1 MCMVKNI
8 KVEIVFLKIFLFIL
22 FMVFFVFFNTTS
34 CMKCGPKV
42 SENLTYA
49 DEITREAGIN
59 GNILKGAGQGVF
71 VPIVVKDSPEQIN
84 GKLKKSGEEIFYI
97 YNVLL
102 AVSFL
107 IVFIISTILKKR
119 KNLKELQDL

>member
-8 KVEIVFLKIFLFIL
+8 KVEIVFFKIFLFML

-59 GNILKGAGQGVF
+59 GNILKGVGQGVF
-71 VPIVVKDSPEQIN
+71 VPIVVKDCPEQIS

-97 YNVLL
+97 YNALL

>member
-1 MCMVKNI
+1 MMV
-8 KVEIVFLKIFLFIL
+8 LKLFLFIL

-34 CMKCGPKV
+34 WMKCGPKV

-49 DEITREAGIN
+49 DEITGEAGIN